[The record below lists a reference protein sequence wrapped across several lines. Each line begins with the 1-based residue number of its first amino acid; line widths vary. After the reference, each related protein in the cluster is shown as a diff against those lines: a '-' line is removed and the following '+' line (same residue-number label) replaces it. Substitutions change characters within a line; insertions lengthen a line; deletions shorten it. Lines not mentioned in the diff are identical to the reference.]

1 MPRIKAVM
9 SRIKAV
15 MTRIKAVMSPIKAVM
30 PPIQAVMKPVQAL
43 MKPVQA
49 LMKPVQ
55 AVIFGGHRRLM
66 PVTPSFAGAKPAPSA
81 QWEGCL
87 GDPSQCSGKRKASS
101 ETERSSLAV
110 KGFDHGPGGHARLLQ
125 TVTNGRFPT
134 KAQRHEDSFSL

>member
-15 MTRIKAVMSPIKAVM
+15 MTRIQAVMPRIKAVM
-30 PPIQAVMKPVQAL
+30 PRIKAMMKPVQSS
-43 MKPVQA
+43 MKP
-49 LMKPVQ
+49 LQ
-55 AVIFGGHRRLM
+55 AVMFGSHRRLM
-66 PVTPSFAGAKPAPSA
+66 PVGPPFAGSKPAPSA

-110 KGFDHGPGGHARLLQ
+110 RGFDHGPGGHARLLQ
-125 TVTNGRFPT
+125 TVTNGMFPT